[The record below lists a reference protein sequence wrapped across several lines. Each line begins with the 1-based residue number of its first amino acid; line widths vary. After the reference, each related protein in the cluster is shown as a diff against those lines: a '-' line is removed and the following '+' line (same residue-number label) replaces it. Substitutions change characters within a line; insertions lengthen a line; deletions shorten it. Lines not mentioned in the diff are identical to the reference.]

1 MARNIYAALVI
12 VANLIHES
20 VATTY
25 IVGDTIGWTIPPNND
40 SQFYVNWASDKTF
53 TIGDTLV
60 FNYETGKHRVENVT
74 KSGFDRCNIGTIPLL
89 LFTNSTERVIL
100 DQTGQQYF
108 ICTIAGHC
116 SAGQKLSI
124 NVVNASTSPVSA
136 PQPTELIPP
145 HFEALVQVEFL
156 VCLD

>member
-1 MARNIYAALVI
+1 
-12 VANLIHES
+12 
-20 VATTY
+20 
-25 IVGDTIGWTIPPNND
+25 
-40 SQFYVNWASDKTF
+40 
-53 TIGDTLV
+53 V

-145 HFEALVQVEFL
+145 HFGMYSHKLRLISSWSIKKKKLCFDILKIYLFVILIHFVNFL
-156 VCLD
+156 